1 MYSIPFQFCSIFL
14 LINCIFLTLQVHNTV
29 SFAIYYC
36 YAFAIEG
43 CKINNGYME
52 GNNSN
57 YMTYVSHLKQLDGLC
72 LLSKT
77 ARRLTPFIQNSQIT
91 YAYYPKQPD
100 DIYFLSQ
107 TAR

>member
-14 LINCIFLTLQVHNTV
+14 LINFIFPTLQVYNTV
-29 SFAIYYC
+29 LFAIYYC
-36 YAFAIEG
+36 YASAREG
-43 CKINNGYME
+43 CKRNNGYME
-52 GNNSN
+52 GNKSN

-77 ARRLTPFIQNSQIT
+77 ARRLTPFIQNSQLT
-91 YAYYPKQPD
+91 YALYPKQPD
-100 DIYFLSQ
+100 DLCLLSK